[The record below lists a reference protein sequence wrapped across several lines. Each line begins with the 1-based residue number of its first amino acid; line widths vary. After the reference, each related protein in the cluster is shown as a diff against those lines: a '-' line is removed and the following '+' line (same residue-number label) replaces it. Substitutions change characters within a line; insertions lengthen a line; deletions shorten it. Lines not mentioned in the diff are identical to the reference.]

1 MHLEIPTQTI
11 FYTIE
16 KTIKNYRK
24 FSQKNISIIIN
35 DITIDQTLVL
45 QFLERHPEL
54 SQKEIAELIYKDNA
68 SMTRMVNIMV
78 KKDYLSRTINEKD
91 RRRFKLE
98 ITLKG
103 KNVLATLPKVIAS
116 NRSSA
121 LENVSEDELLK
132 LEKTLN
138 KIINNCNK

>member
-1 MHLEIPTQTI
+1 MQIEIPTQTI

-16 KTIKNYRK
+16 KAIKGYRK
-24 FSQKNISIIIN
+24 FSQKNISSSIKG
-35 DITIDQTLVL
+35 ITIDQTLVL
-45 QFLERHPEL
+45 QFLDKHPEL

-78 KKDYLSRTINEKD
+78 KKEYIKRTINEND

-98 ITLKG
+98 ITSKG
-103 KNVLATLPKVIAS
+103 QKVLTILPKIIAS
-116 NRSSA
+116 NRSNA
-121 LENVSEDELLK
+121 LENVSEDEVLQ
-132 LEKTLN
+132 LEKILN